1 MSENSVPA
9 YEALSMYATGSPIA
23 TSSQV
28 RYLTHEIQRLC
39 STNGIT
45 SYKAD
50 NLIAVGHNLGFTRDP
65 TFIETVGAA
74 RETPADLNK
83 LWRCAMASGL
93 LKLTGQ

>member
-23 TSSQV
+23 MSSQV

-65 TFIETVGAA
+65 TFIETVSAA

-83 LWRCAMASGL
+83 LWRCAMASGF
-93 LKLTGQ
+93 LKRAGQ